1 MRLCLRLGYTTGCL
15 VHKACHNVRKWDLAA
30 EVNHWDLAAEMNPEI
45 ESKRYRLLRL
55 LRLLRAA
62 KHTRSVWVEGN
73 ETTDVYA

>member
-15 VHKACHNVRKWDLAA
+15 VHKACHNVRK
-30 EVNHWDLAAEMNPEI
+30 WDLAAEMNPEI